1 MAYKFRPSA
10 AQRKEFAIR
19 MATDA
24 AYAQAYNERKAAK
37 AEKRRASSK
46 FDYATAGGNYV
57 PTQLQHQVACKLMH
71 DAICTPEQRNAC
83 MMVIYGHNFKS
94 AVHHDNIHIVNEF
107 IRNNPNYL

>member
-37 AEKRRASSK
+37 ADKRRASSK

-57 PTQLQHQVACKLMH
+57 PTQRQN
-71 DAICTPEQRNAC
+71 DAAALLIDDATCTPEQRSAC
-83 MMVIYGHNFKS
+83 LKVINGYNFKS
-94 AVHHDNIHIVNEF
+94 AVHHDSIHIVNEF